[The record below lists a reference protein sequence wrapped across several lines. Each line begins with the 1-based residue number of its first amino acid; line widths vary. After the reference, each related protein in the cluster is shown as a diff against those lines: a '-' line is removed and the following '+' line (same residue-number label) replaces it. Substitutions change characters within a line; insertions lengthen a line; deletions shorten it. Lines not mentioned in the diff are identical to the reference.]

1 MVQDILQDKLDTL
14 NYTTDIITLLNFIND
29 EYVLETGLEKSSFN
43 KDDFILL
50 GKDNNVS
57 SSYAKY
63 RLDTVSN
70 VYCIINELSKIKYYD
85 KDNSITDKRKL
96 IYDITYENF
105 YPQIN
110 KLLFILD
117 VEREILLE
125 LHNYELK
132 HKSIGTNIFGHR
144 FKIRCKYIW
153 NDNDNVIV
161 KQSDSGYYEVELE
174 FANVKD
180 NFVKIYDPILNQETT
195 QEPDSNYKNIYSV
208 DKILNI
214 INKNEISL
222 LNPRN
227 LESNYV
233 FNASLKN
240 IVEDIN
246 LGSRRVTAIYQYK
259 RVDYLKLILNDII
272 KRNIYYHIYT
282 YTRETGAI
290 QGCQWNDNSILLD
303 NFKKFNYNF
312 TNYIY
317 NNANEFGTLYAKFIN
332 IINNKKRTGKNWQIE
347 VAGTKLYQDRNVN
360 NPNLFIN
367 ITQEYKYQKLIEY
380 CKINYLESK
389 DKDEFKKDPETIT
402 LSLSQY
408 EDLKETEKYTG
419 DKFPYLEIE
428 QDGYDPVIY
437 HISIDTT
444 MYNYNYSEEDEIY
457 KTEKIFE
464 KTTKLRDINDELEKK
479 NKLLKTINSNVE
491 FEKKK
496 LDKINIVYIFTICL
510 FILLSIILI
519 LLGSDKIDYKRGRNF
534 INTLIFLTF
543 IIFFGLHYYIGK
555 IKETQKDSIKLNN
568 ILDDEIFKVKST
580 IEKFA
585 LEDKEFIKERL
596 NSKGLGDGNLDV
608 IFLINFLNG
617 YVAISEE
624 QEKYGNLIDEG
635 KDHFNDIS
643 FINILNNQ
651 SDLLMDQTK
660 SYYNVVDP
668 LLNKELEDY
677 DKRNE
682 NTKMYKNIADFNLN
696 ISRRD
701 TKFSIETINYLLNLS
716 LLLAIILLVIF
727 YNSDFT
733 AIIGVIG
740 IIVFIIISILY
751 FTRILRIV
759 RTDNKKKYWQKPL
772 KSDLKKL

>member
-1 MVQDILQDKLDTL
+1 MLQENTNLQNNIDIL
-14 NYTTDIITLLNFIND
+14 NYTDGIIELLKFIND
-29 EYVLETGLEKSSFN
+29 EYVLKTEAEKNSFE

-50 GKDNNVS
+50 GRDNVS

-63 RLDTVSN
+63 RLDLDSTPSVN
-70 VYCIINELSKIKYYD
+70 CIINELSKIKYYD
-85 KDNSITDKRKL
+85 KDNSIIDKPKL

-153 NDNDNVIV
+153 NDNDNDVIV

-180 NFVKIYDPILNQETT
+180 NFVKIYDSILNPETT
-195 QEPDSNYKNIYSV
+195 QEPDSNYENINSV
-208 DKILNI
+208 NKILNI

-222 LNPRN
+222 LNARDADTDN
-227 LESNYV
+227 V
-233 FNASLKN
+233 FNASLKT

-246 LGSRRVTAIYQYK
+246 LGSTRVTAIYQYK

-282 YTRETGAI
+282 YTRETGPA
-290 QGCQWNDNSILLD
+290 QGCQWEDNSILLD
-303 NFKKFNYNF
+303 NFKKFHNNF
-312 TNYIY
+312 ANYIY
-317 NNANEFGTLYAKFIN
+317 NHQNEFGTLYAKFIN
-332 IINNKKRTGKNWQIE
+332 IINNKKATGKVWIKDDTVSDRNDLNNYENITDIDRYNKLVGYIRNNYDNFKALNSDSIPKSISLSLAQIE
-347 VAGTKLYQDRNVN
+347 
-360 NPNLFIN
+360 
-367 ITQEYKYQKLIEY
+367 
-380 CKINYLESK
+380 
-389 DKDEFKKDPETIT
+389 
-402 LSLSQY
+402 SLSKNDFY
-408 EDLKETEKYTG
+408 NGNKTAY
-419 DKFPYLEIE
+419 IE
-428 QDGYDPVIY
+428 VEAGSYYYITYDDILFMNNL
-437 HISIDTT
+437 D
-444 MYNYNYSEEDEIY
+444 DEIY

-585 LEDKEFIKERL
+585 LEDKEFIKERI
-596 NSKGLGDGNLDV
+596 NHKELGDGNLDV

-617 YVAISEE
+617 YDALGEK
-624 QEKYGNLIDEG
+624 QEIFSKLIDEG
-635 KDHFNDIS
+635 DNFNDIS
-643 FINILNNQ
+643 FINILNNK
-651 SDLLMDQTK
+651 SNLLMDQTK

-716 LLLAIILLVIF
+716 LLLAIILLVMF

-740 IIVFIIISILY
+740 IIIFIIISILY

-772 KSDLKKL
+772 ESDLKKL